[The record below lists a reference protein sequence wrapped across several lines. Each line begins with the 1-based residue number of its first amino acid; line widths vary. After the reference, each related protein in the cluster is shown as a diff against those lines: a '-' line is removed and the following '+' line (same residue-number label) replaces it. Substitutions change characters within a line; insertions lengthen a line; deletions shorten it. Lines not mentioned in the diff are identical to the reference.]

1 MQKEPGWP
9 RLAVLGAG
17 AVGGFYG
24 GMLARA
30 GAPVTLIGRPAQADA
45 IARDGLVIEWAD
57 RRETIRVAA
66 SADPAAA
73 RDADLVLVCVKS
85 SDTET
90 AARALQPH
98 LRPDTAVL
106 SLQNGVDN
114 GARLR
119 SLLAQ
124 PVFAAVVY
132 VGVANVAPGV
142 VRHAGRGDLV
152 LGALAPDLARD
163 ASLTASAQSLA
174 AMFERAG
181 VPCVVSTAIEA
192 DLWRKL
198 TVNCVYNAISAVGDA
213 DYGRMLAHGATHALV
228 PLIVAE
234 CVAVARADGVAL
246 DEAALLQAAL
256 DVGAAMSTQ
265 ISSTAQDMRRGRR
278 TEIDA
283 LNGYVA
289 ARGAARGIP
298 APINRTLHALVKLR
312 EEAPG

>member
-1 MQKEPGWP
+1 MQNDPNWP
-9 RLAVLGAG
+9 RVAVLGAG

-45 IARDGLVIEWAD
+45 IARDGLVVEWAD

-66 SADPAAA
+66 AADPAAVH
-73 RDADLVLVCVKS
+73 DADLVLVCVKS
-85 SDTET
+85 PDTE
-90 AARALQPH
+90 AAAHALQPH
-98 LRPDTAVL
+98 LRTDTAVL

-119 SLLAQ
+119 SVLAQ
-124 PVFAAVVY
+124 PVFATVVY
-132 VGVANVAPGV
+132 VGAVNVAPGI

-163 ASLTASAQSLA
+163 ASLAGRAQALA
-174 AMFERAG
+174 AIFERAG
-181 VPCVVSTAIEA
+181 VPCVVSAAIEV

-198 TVNCVYNAISAVGDA
+198 TINCVYNAISAVGHA
-213 DYGRMLAHGATHALV
+213 DYGRILAHGATCALV
-228 PLIVAE
+228 PSIVAE

-246 DEAALLQAAL
+246 DEAALLQAVLA
-256 DVGAAMSTQ
+256 VGTAMATQ

-289 ARGAARGIP
+289 KRGAALGIP
-298 APINRTLHALVKLR
+298 APINRTLHTLVKLR